1 MHNLQNDRNPDAMF
15 IHGRNPAQVV
25 FRFPLDMDG
34 IDGSNNYKHAR
45 LLRLV
50 NMRVCL
56 GW

>member
-1 MHNLQNDRNPDAMF
+1 MF